1 MPVIEWDDRYSV
13 EIQEID
19 EQHKHLIGLIN
30 ELYEALAKREERERI
45 GKVLDDLV
53 EYTKIHFAIEE
64 ALMRIFDYGDYDT
77 HKAIHNRIVTQVV
90 EFQLRFHKG
99 DKHVGLELLQFLKDW
114 LLDHIM
120 ERDKAYSEHFMRNGM
135 KSTWLGKLRRLAG

>member
-1 MPVIEWDDRYSV
+1 MSIIEWDDIYSV

-19 EQHKHLIGLIN
+19 EQHKHLIDLIN
-30 ELYEALAKREERERI
+30 QLYAVLARRDERDKIAR
-45 GKVLDDLV
+45 VLDELV

-64 ALMRIFDYGDYDT
+64 ALMRIFDYSDYDN

-99 DKHVGLELLQFLKDW
+99 DKYVGLELLQFLKEW
-114 LLDHIM
+114 LMDHILEIDM
-120 ERDKAYSEHFMRNGM
+120 RYSEHLTRNGV
-135 KSTWLGKLRRLAG
+135 KRNWLGRLWKAAG